1 MKSNQRRAFLRASLP
16 LAALIASGATALPM
30 TAWADTTY
38 PKQKAIT
45 LVVPYTP
52 GGSID
57 TMARLV
63 AEQLQSRLGQSIIVE
78 NRAGASGLIGAEYVA
93 RAAPDGYTL
102 LFNASSQVEMPLVM
116 GRATYDAE
124 KDFTAIAQVGYVPL
138 LVVTHPGIPAKDLRE
153 FTSLVKE
160 GKNKYTWAT
169 SGYGTSGHLAEEL
182 IKHGLELDMD
192 IISYKGAAPQ
202 LTDVMGGHVSAAVSP
217 MPGVYP
223 HVKSGKLRPL
233 AVTSAERLPQMPDV
247 PTVAE
252 SGLPGFELLSWY
264 GVWGPAQMPEPVVQ
278 RLAQEVEAVKT
289 NTALQARFQELSF
302 VTVPSTPAAFAEVI
316 RKDIEKVKGIVADAN
331 IRVAF

>member
-1 MKSNQRRAFLRASLP
+1 MKSNQRRAFLRAGLP
-16 LAALIASGATALPM
+16 LAALIATGATALAP
-30 TAWADTTY
+30 TAWADPAY

-63 AEQLQSRLGQSIIVE
+63 AEQLQTGLGQSIIVE

-93 RAAPDGYTL
+93 RSASDGYTL

-124 KDFTAIAQVGYVPL
+124 KDFTAISQVGYVPL
-138 LVVTHPGIPAKDLRE
+138 LVVTHPGIPAKTLRE
-153 FTSLVKE
+153 FVSLVKD
-160 GKNKYTWAT
+160 GKQKYTWAT

-182 IKHGLELDMD
+182 IKHGMKLDMD

-233 AVTSAERLPQMPDV
+233 AVTSAERLPQLPDV

-264 GVWGPAQMPEPVVQ
+264 GLWGPAGMPAPVVQ
-278 RLAQEVEAVKT
+278 RLAAAVEVAKA

-302 VTVPSTPAAFAEVI
+302 VTVPSTPAEFAVVI
-316 RKDIEKVKGIVADAN
+316 RKDIEKVKAIVADAN

>member
-1 MKSNQRRAFLRASLP
+1 MTFHQRRAMLGASLSV
-16 LAALIASGATALPM
+16 AALAMLGPN
-30 TAWADTTY
+30 AWADAPY
-38 PKQKAIT
+38 PKKKAIT
-45 LVVPYTP
+45 MVVPYTP

-63 AEQLQSRLGQSIIVE
+63 AEQLQTGLGQSIIVE
-78 NRAGASGLIGAEYVA
+78 NRAGASGFIGSEYVA
-93 RAAPDGYTL
+93 RSAPDGYTL

-124 KDFTAIAQVGYVPL
+124 KDFTPIAQVGHVPL
-138 LVVTHPGIPAKDLRE
+138 LVVTDPAIPVRNLRE
-153 FTSLVKE
+153 FTALVKA
-160 GKNKYTWAT
+160 GKAKYTWAT
-169 SGYGTSGHLAEEL
+169 SGYGTSGHLAEER
-182 IKHGLELDMD
+182 IRHGLKLDMD

-223 HVKSGKLRPL
+223 HVKSGKLRPI
-233 AVTSAERLPQMPDV
+233 AVTSAQRLPQLPDV

-264 GVWGPAQMPEPVVQ
+264 GVWGPAGMPPDVVQ
-278 RLAQEVEAVKT
+278 RLADAVETAKQSA
-289 NTALQARFQELSF
+289 ALQQRLRELSF
-302 VTVPSTPAAFAEVI
+302 VSVPSTPAGFAEMI
-316 RKDIEKVKGIVADAN
+316 RKDIEKVRGIVADAN